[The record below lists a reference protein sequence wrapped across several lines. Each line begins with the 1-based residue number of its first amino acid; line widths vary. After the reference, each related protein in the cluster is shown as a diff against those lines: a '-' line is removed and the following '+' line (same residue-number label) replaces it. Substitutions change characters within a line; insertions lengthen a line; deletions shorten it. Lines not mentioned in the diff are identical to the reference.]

1 MQSVAFPSA
10 NVPGGQPTQALP
22 LTAVPGGQSSG
33 MHLEEP
39 ADDQVPLAQGVHAS
53 ADGSEKVLMPMA
65 QDQRTPKP
73 SRHTATSSNRPGLG
87 EPSTTE

>member
-53 ADGSEKVLMPMA
+53 ADGSEKVLMPHSA
-65 QDQRTPKP
+65 HE
-73 SRHTATSSNRPGLG
+73 S
-87 EPSTTE
+87 EPSSKL